1 MTMTTADAL
10 GPIDLIVFELPA
22 EGATGAIAEA
32 VLDLV
37 DNGTIRLYD
46 VMVVMKGAD
55 GSVTMVDL
63 DTLDGEVTIANFAG
77 ARSGL
82 IGDDDLED
90 AGALLAP
97 GSMAVLIVYENAWA
111 VPFVV
116 AARASGA
123 EVVATARLSAQD
135 IMDTLDE
142 LEAES

>member
-1 MTMTTADAL
+1 
-10 GPIDLIVFELPA
+10 
-22 EGATGAIAEA
+22 
-32 VLDLV
+32 
-37 DNGTIRLYD
+37 
-46 VMVVMKGAD
+46 MKGAD